1 MAWISWEKLCI
12 PKSEGGMGFKDL
24 KAFNL
29 TLLAKQGW
37 WIQQNPSSITH
48 KILKAKYSA
57 RSTFME
63 ANLGR
68 RPSYVWRSLLAG
80 VLLDHWEWEEGQYME
95 GQMDSNP

>member
-1 MAWISWEKLCI
+1 MAWISWEKPCK

-37 WIQQNPSSITH
+37 CIQQNPSSITH
-48 KILKAKYSA
+48 KILQAKYFA

-63 ANLGR
+63 ANGSKTLICVEKSIGCKGD
-68 RPSYVWRSLLAG
+68 Y
-80 VLLDHWEWEEGQYME
+80 
-95 GQMDSNP
+95 